1 MTLEESRRKSGHDM
15 EFNRQQSGRNMEE
28 ARRASGRK
36 MREDMNALAE
46 NNRLQRTLPELNK
59 KGPMPAARGRAVWVP
74 KAGSGGGGGGIES
87 PLTEGP
93 YAERE
98 YYESSYFLSTDL
110 LMAIEIKPLKRISM
124 TDAAG
129 NDVVLDFAEP
139 I

>member
-1 MTLEESRRKSGHDM
+1 MT
-15 EFNRQQSGRNMEE
+15 NEE

-36 MREDMNALAE
+36 MEEDRRASGRAMEESRRASGRAFREDLNALAQPD
-46 NNRLQRTLPELNK
+46 RSRGSLPK
-59 KGPMPAARGRAVWVP
+59 IPRRGGMSAARGIDNWVAP
-74 KAGSGGGGGGIES
+74 KSSGGGGGIES

-93 YAERE
+93 YAGRE

-110 LMAIEIKPLKRISM
+110 LMAIELKPLKRISM

-129 NDVVLDFAEP
+129 NGVVLDFAEP